1 MIDVFLLGTGGMMPL
16 PERFLTSLYVR
27 YEGRAILIDCGESTQ
42 TAIRNAGTRFK
53 CIDAMFITHFHADH
67 ISGLPGLLLT
77 MGNEGRS
84 EPLHMYG
91 PKGLE
96 RIVSGLRV
104 IVPELPFE
112 IVFHELN
119 RENTKFDCIGL
130 EINAFAADHGEM
142 PCLGYR
148 MTLKR
153 SGKFSLQRAK
163 EKNIPVKLWGRLQ
176 KGECVDGFTPEDVI
190 GEPRRGI
197 SLLYSTD
204 TRPVEEISWFGK
216 DADLLIL
223 EGMFGEHDKQER
235 AIISHHMM
243 MQEAARLAKECAA
256 RELWLTHFSPATPEP
271 ELFAEELKEIFPNTI
286 IGTDG
291 MTKTI
296 QFDEN

>member
-27 YEGRAILIDCGESTQ
+27 YDGRAILIDCGESTQ
-42 TAIRNAGTRFK
+42 TAIRNTGARFK
-53 CIDAMFITHFHADH
+53 CIDAIFITHFHADH

-96 RIVSGLRV
+96 RIVNGLRV

-112 IVFHELN
+112 IMFHEL
-119 RENTKFDCIGL
+119 EQADAAFECIGL
-130 EINAFAADHGEM
+130 EVNAFPADHGM
-142 PCLGYR
+142 LCLGYR
-148 MTLKR
+148 MMLKR
-153 SGKFSLQRAK
+153 SGKFSPQRAR

-176 KGECVDGFTPEDVI
+176 KGECVDGFTPEDVL
-190 GEPRRGI
+190 GEARRGI
-197 SLLYSTD
+197 SILYSTD
-204 TRPVEEISWFGK
+204 TRPVEGIARLGT
-216 DADLLIL
+216 DADLMVL

-235 AIISHHMM
+235 AIVSHHMM
-243 MQEAARLAKECAA
+243 MQEAAQLAKECAA

-271 ELFAEELKEIFPNTI
+271 ELFVDELREIFSNTVI
-286 IGTDG
+286 STDG
-291 MTKTI
+291 MMKTL
-296 QFDEN
+296 QFEEN